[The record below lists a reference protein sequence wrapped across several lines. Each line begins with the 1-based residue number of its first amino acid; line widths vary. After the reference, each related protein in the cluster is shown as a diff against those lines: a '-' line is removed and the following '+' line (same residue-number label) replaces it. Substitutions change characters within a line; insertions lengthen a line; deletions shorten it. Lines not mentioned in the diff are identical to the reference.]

1 MRRIIFTLAI
11 SLTPA
16 ALPVLATPAA
26 AQPAKSGPGTAAVKK
41 ANDDIFKLL
50 KAKAPAAQV
59 TAQVRTFLDINELGK
74 QAMVNQWSKLKPAE
88 QTLFLDTLRQLI
100 FANYVN
106 AQQANVNYTINYT
119 GESTNAKGQIVVTT
133 KIQAQR
139 KGRPFTLAVDY
150 VMIKNGANLQ
160 AFDVVTDGVSLVENY
175 RAMFDKVIK
184 EKGFTGLIQA
194 MQNKLQ
200 QIKSQSA
207 AAPAGGAAPA
217 APGAAAA
224 PSKS

>member
-41 ANDDIFKLL
+41 ANDDLLKLL

-59 TAQVRTFLDINELGK
+59 TASVRSFLDIDELGK
-74 QAMVNQWSKLKPAE
+74 QAMANQWSKLKPNE
-88 QTLFLDTLRQLI
+88 QTEFLKTLRELI
-100 FANYVN
+100 EANYVN
-106 AQQANVNYTINYT
+106 AQKANAEYTIEYT

-133 KIQAQR
+133 KIKAQR

-160 AFDVVTDGVSLVENY
+160 AFDVVTDGVSLVDNY
-175 RAMFDKVIK
+175 KAMFDKVIK
-184 EKGFTGLIQA
+184 DKGFSGLIQA
-194 MQNKLQ
+194 MQTKLKE
-200 QIKSQSA
+200 IQSTA
-207 AAPAGGAAPA
+207 AAPVPA
-217 APGAAAA
+217 T